1 MKIMKDKERE
11 RERELQVT
19 RFRPTL
25 IISAVLTNNA

>member
-1 MKIMKDKERE
+1 MKDKE

>member
-11 RERELQVT
+11 RGLQVT